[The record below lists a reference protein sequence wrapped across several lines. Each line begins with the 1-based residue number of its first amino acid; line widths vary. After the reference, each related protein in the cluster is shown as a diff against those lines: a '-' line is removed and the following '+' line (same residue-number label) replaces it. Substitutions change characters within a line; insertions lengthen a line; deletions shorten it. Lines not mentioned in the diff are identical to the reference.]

1 MFGIRNYLLTL
12 FAVLLASSALAQSPP
27 GTPRKFATI
36 KSLDFID
43 PDHRENNIPA
53 LAAASAALQRE
64 FALQDAELRN
74 LAGSA
79 AAIASEYKAM
89 QTSNA
94 DSAALKAKSDEY
106 EGLRRTIQF
115 KEEEALKAF
124 ARRKQVLLGP
134 TQQKIGEAMRVYLT
148 AKGYT
153 DVVDIDDPNAGE
165 APPGTP
171 DETSAFAAWYNAQPK
186 N

>member
-36 KSLDFID
+36 KSLDFLD
-43 PDHRENNIPA
+43 PDHRDKIPA

-64 FALQDAELRN
+64 FAPTDNELRT
-74 LAGSA
+74 LAGRA
-79 AAIASEYKAM
+79 AAIASEYKTM

-106 EGLRRTIQF
+106 ERLRRTIQF

-124 ARRKQVLLGP
+124 AKRRQVVLGP
-134 TQQKIGEAMRVYLT
+134 TQQKIGEAMLVYLT

-153 DVVDIDDPNAGE
+153 DVVDMDDPNAGE